1 MWSPR
6 GVVPPNLVRLQ
17 KRATFPLFRSLLL
30 GLENKQWAQVQAP
43 ALSEANVFVVIVS
56 KVWSSRTVVSIQNKA
71 SLVWRREV
79 KQTKQRTWC
88 VWRVCVRVQR
98 TLLIRGA
105 PGSSANCTETCS
117 HVEST
122 PQAKKAFCVRFLANK
137 THNKEGAEK
146 RASVSDKDQ
155 QTPSEVSFLFLWP
168 LSTQKGLWSKTGL
181 IFFGCQ
187 MIHLVEW
194 SRC

>member
-1 MWSPR
+1 MWSQR

-30 GLENKQWAQVQAP
+30 GLEIKQWAQVQAP
-43 ALSEANVFVVIVS
+43 ALSEANVFAVIVS
-56 KVWSSRTVVSIQNKA
+56 KVWSGRTVVSIQNKA

-79 KQTKQRTWC
+79 KQTKLRTRC

-98 TLLIRGA
+98 TLLIRGT

-122 PQAKKAFCVRFLANK
+122 PQAKKAFCVRFLTNK
-137 THNKEGAEK
+137 IHNKEK
-146 RASVSDKDQ
+146 RAWVSDKDQ
-155 QTPSEVSFLFLWP
+155 QTPSEVAFLLLWP
-168 LSTQKGLWSKTGL
+168 LSILRKASGQKQACYFLDAKWF
-181 IFFGCQ
+181 I
-187 MIHLVEW
+187 
-194 SRC
+194 

>member
-1 MWSPR
+1 MCLW
-6 GVVPPNLVRLQ
+6 L
-17 KRATFPLFRSLLL
+17 LFRRCGVLARLSAFKIKPCWY
-30 GLENKQWAQVQAP
+30 GGEKSNKQS
-43 ALSEANVFVVIVS
+43 SECGV
-56 KVWSSRTVVSIQNKA
+56 
-71 SLVWRREV
+71 
-79 KQTKQRTWC
+79 C

-168 LSTQKGLWSKTGL
+168 LSTQKGLWLKTGL

-187 MIHLVEW
+187 MIHLVE
-194 SRC
+194 